1 MAATIYIVKL
11 SPDERDA
18 LTKIIAEGK
27 ESDRT
32 IMRAR
37 ILLLSDYSVE
47 KKVMSNAKLANLL
60 GSSHT
65 TIQDVRTKYAKEGFE
80 SAIYRKKVENR
91 ARKLDEDAIRKIVEL
106 TKKEPPEGKK
116 RWSLRT
122 LCKECEMQGIV
133 SHVAPSTMSAVL
145 NEVNIKL

>member
-11 SPDERDA
+11 TPDERNA

-37 ILLLSDYSVE
+37 ILLLSDSSVE
-47 KKVMSNAKLANLL
+47 NKVMSNAKLADFL

-65 TIQDVRTKYAKEGFE
+65 TVQDVRTKYATDGLE
-80 SAIYRKKVENR
+80 SAVYRKKVEHR

-106 TKKEPPEGKK
+106 TKQNPPKGKK

-122 LCKECEMQGIV
+122 LCKECEVQGIV
-133 SHVAPSTMSAVL
+133 SHVCPSTISNVL
-145 NEVNIKL
+145 YEKNIKL

>member
-1 MAATIYIVKL
+1 MAATKYIVKL
-11 SPDERDA
+11 TPEERNA
-18 LTKIIAEGK
+18 LSKIIAEGK
-27 ESDRT
+27 ASDRT

-37 ILLLSDYSVE
+37 ILLLSDSSVE
-47 KKVMSNAKLANLL
+47 VKVMSNMKLARLL
-60 GSSHT
+60 GSTHT
-65 TIQDVRTKYAKEGFE
+65 TIQDVRTKYATGGFD

-91 ARKLDEDAIRKIVEL
+91 AKKLDEEAIGMIVEL